1 MRGVLKKLNVEFH
14 SNLKRIPNH
23 RRNRILGAIVCFVLL
38 ASFQFFLFPFLV
50 PFQEKNS
57 FLYDR
62 LSKMDSSLYTESESA
77 RSQKLAPI
85 LFLGDSQILSGI
97 HPKELEKRLGL
108 PIWFLPRPSEQPE
121 GMFLRWKEY
130 ERKIG
135 IKPSLVIVNG
145 SVFSLSDMDVAQ
157 AHRSLVLNYDSFHME
172 IFTEIFLG
180 DFYLKNFS
188 IGTYY
193 LLGRIFPFLRLNAS
207 VSTTFKIIG
216 EGDEFSYSEK
226 NLEKLLLGNPIE
238 KWKSNLDRNLF
249 LEVEY
254 SKNNGYLDWGK
265 QSSYDGICVP
275 NENLISLPQNAEAA
289 LQKTRKSSLKAWR
302 KLFSYLKTNNVP
314 VFAVSLPFR
323 PDFDKKLSSLPQ
335 MSIWES
341 VLMEERIPYW
351 KAKAHFFEPR
361 DFGDYTHLNTCGMRK
376 LVPVLAEKIL
386 EQDSIRSV
394 LKR

>member
-1 MRGVLKKLNVEFH
+1 MFGFYLNSVRKK
-14 SNLKRIPNH
+14 
-23 RRNRILGAIVCFVLL
+23 ILGVIVCFLL
-38 ASFQFFLFPFLV
+38 TMSFQIFLFPFLV

-62 LSKMDSSLYTESESA
+62 LSKMDSSLYTESESS

-97 HPKELEKRLGL
+97 HPKELEKRLGR

-135 IKPSLVIVNG
+135 AKPSLVIVNG

-157 AHRSLVLNYDSFHME
+157 AHRSLVLNYDSFHTE
-172 IFTEIFLG
+172 IFTEIFLR
-180 DFYLKNFS
+180 DFYLKNLS
-188 IGTYY
+188 ISMYY

-207 VSTTFKIIG
+207 VSTAFKIIG
-216 EGDEFSYSEK
+216 EGDEFNYSEK

-238 KWKSNLDRNLF
+238 KWKSNLDRNRF
-249 LEVEY
+249 LEIEY

-265 QSSYDGICVP
+265 QSPYDGVCVP
-275 NENLISLPQNAEAA
+275 NENLIPLPRNAEAA
-289 LQKTRKSSLKAWR
+289 LQRTRKSSLKAWR
-302 KLFSYLKTNNVP
+302 ELFSYLKSRNVRIL
-314 VFAVSLPFR
+314 AVSLPFR
-323 PDFDKKLSSLPQ
+323 PDFEEKLSSLPQ
-335 MSIWES
+335 MPLWES
-341 VLMEERIPYW
+341 ILMEEGIPYW
-351 KAKAHFFEPR
+351 KVKVHLFEPR

-386 EQDSIRSV
+386 EQEIGIETVNCCPSS
-394 LKR
+394 LK